1 LIANIDHTSSSG
13 RNTGDSAMRST
24 AFYPPLKIFSY
35 LVLLLMF
42 AAIGYGAFI
51 TITNWAGIG
60 V

>member
-1 LIANIDHTSSSG
+1 
-13 RNTGDSAMRST
+13 MRST